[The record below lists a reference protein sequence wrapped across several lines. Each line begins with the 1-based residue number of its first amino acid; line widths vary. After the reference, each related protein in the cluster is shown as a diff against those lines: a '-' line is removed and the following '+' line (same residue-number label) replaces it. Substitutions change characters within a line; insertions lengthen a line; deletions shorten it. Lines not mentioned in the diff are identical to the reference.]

1 MADGS
6 VKIEIVADSSQA
18 EEAIKRTGAAVED
31 LGDAAEKA
39 SGETSELGD
48 SADGAAG
55 GVGELDESGL
65 SAKASM
71 LALTAALSGTAKA
84 MQEVAQ
90 WAVNASTQFE
100 SAFAKTTTIMDQTA
114 VSTEDMRAAILD
126 LSTATGMAATDV
138 AEAVYQAIS
147 GSIDTADAIS
157 FVNQANMLAVAGFTS
172 LTNATDVLTTAIN
185 AYGLSASATA
195 GISNV
200 LIQTQNMGKTSV
212 DELANSM
219 GRAIATASAFGVN
232 LENVAASYVE
242 ITRNGIAT
250 AEATTYLSSMLNEL
264 GDVGSTVGKILQE
277 VTGET
282 FAQLMADGYSLGD
295 IMQILSDS
303 VNGSADAFMNL
314 WSSQEAGKAANA
326 IMTQGIEDFNAV
338 VAQMSREMEGA
349 TNTTQAAYE
358 TMTATSEF
366 INARFQ
372 TALTNLGIAVGDQLT
387 PVLNGVK
394 TALTGLVEGMTG
406 IVNSGPRAVAVFAA
420 LTTAVTLLAA
430 ASAICAAH
438 VWLTQTAVGA
448 LIGAMVTNP
457 IFMALAAILALGVGV
472 ATFVSNLET
481 GTAELR
487 EFEDGL
493 SGITQTKDQT
503 IASIQATADAV
514 DYYVDQ
520 LEALEAA
527 GLDSAEA
534 QAEYHAILEQLVS
547 LVPDL
552 ASVIDLETDS
562 INGGTAAIRANT
574 AAWQENAQARAMQQY
589 MTSFYDAQTQA
600 VIENAKATVRYNDAA
615 ERRRALETEEIAI
628 QSRLDEIHNKMF
640 GDTELTTE
648 EIRSLNK
655 ESDEL
660 RARLLQVSTALSEAD
675 GEMNKAAAA
684 MDVAAGKV
692 RMANDAVAEA
702 EQVYREAMSALQ
714 DGGNATQGFGDAFE
728 DSGAKTAAAST
739 AISSAISGISGNLA
753 ELQGAYESAYAAAME
768 SISGQFNLWDQIAPT
783 VGTSMEEINAALQ
796 SQIDYWHNYNDN
808 ADYLMR
814 SGIDGMKEFVQ
825 QYGDGSI
832 EMASYFQT
840 MVDALKAGDTEAVQT
855 TMSLIQQLYSVH
867 DEAGRAMALAASQ
880 FSQSCEI
887 IRSMMHVLIEG
898 LDMSDEAKSAAKAVV
913 DGYIS
918 GVASGDLDA
927 EAAGQMLATAAQN
940 GLLGDMATAMA
951 AGAGLTE
958 AFVAAI
964 KAGAGHAY
972 AAAAEVAAAA
982 SNGFHSA
989 GGARLYNKE
998 QAYASGTRYAAT
1010 GYALVGE
1017 EGPELVYLR
1026 GGERILSAD
1035 ETRSVLQSTYSV
1047 DRNLYDGSAAAAG
1060 GFNGSARM
1068 QATIEVPVSIDGR
1081 EVARATA
1088 EYMGEEMEWEV
1099 L

>member
-1 MADGS
+1 
-6 VKIEIVADSSQA
+6 
-18 EEAIKRTGAAVED
+18 
-31 LGDAAEKA
+31 
-39 SGETSELGD
+39 
-48 SADGAAG
+48 
-55 GVGELDESGL
+55 
-65 SAKASM
+65 
-71 LALTAALSGTAKA
+71 
-84 MQEVAQ
+84 
-90 WAVNASTQFE
+90 
-100 SAFAKTTTIMDQTA
+100 
-114 VSTEDMRAAILD
+114 
-126 LSTATGMAATDV
+126 
-138 AEAVYQAIS
+138 
-147 GSIDTADAIS
+147 
-157 FVNQANMLAVAGFTS
+157 
-172 LTNATDVLTTAIN
+172 
-185 AYGLSASATA
+185 
-195 GISNV
+195 
-200 LIQTQNMGKTSV
+200 MG
-212 DELANSM
+212 
-219 GRAIATASAFGVN
+219 
-232 LENVAASYVE
+232 
-242 ITRNGIAT
+242 
-250 AEATTYLSSMLNEL
+250 
-264 GDVGSTVGKILQE
+264 
-277 VTGET
+277 
-282 FAQLMADGYSLGD
+282 
-295 IMQILSDS
+295 
-303 VNGSADAFMNL
+303 L

-394 TALTGLVEGMTG
+394 TALTSLVEGMTG
-406 IVNSGPRAVAVFAA
+406 IVNSGPLAVAVFAA
-420 LTTAVTLLAA
+420 LTTAVTVLAG
-430 ASAICAAH
+430 ASAICAAQM
-438 VWLTQTAVGA
+438 WLTETAFGA
-448 LIGAMVTNP
+448 LTAAMLSNP
-457 IFMALAAILALGVGV
+457 ILLATAAILGLV
-472 ATFVSNLET
+472 AGIAVLVSNLET
-481 GTAELR
+481 GSAELR

-552 ASVIDLETDS
+552 AGVIDLETDS
-562 INGGTAAIRANT
+562 ITGGTAAIRENT
-574 AAWQENAQARAMQQY
+574 AAWQENAQAKAMQQY

-600 VIENAKATVRYNDAA
+600 VTEQAEATVKLHNA
-615 ERRRALETEEIAI
+615 ENRKQQIELREQEIL
-628 QSRLDEIHNKMF
+628 SRLAEIHN
-640 GDTELTTE
+640 ELTDSQGNYLDSTQISTE
-648 EIRSLNK
+648 KAEALRNEAAALN
-655 ESDEL
+655 SEL
-660 RARLLQVSTALSEAD
+660 SMLSS
-675 GEMNKAAAA
+675 EMNNEVAPAIEKWNTAI
-684 MDVAAGKV
+684 DVAAGKV

-768 SISGQFNLWDQIAPT
+768 SISGQFNLWDQLDQT
-783 VGTSMEEINAALQ
+783 VGTAITDINAALQ
-796 SQIDYWHNYNDN
+796 SQIDYWTNYNDN
-808 ADYLMR
+808 VDYLMD
-814 SGIDGMKEFVQ
+814 SGIDGMTEFVQ
-825 QYGDGSI
+825 RYGDGSK
-832 EMASYFQT
+832 EMASYFQGL
-840 MVDALKAGDTEAVQT
+840 VDALKAGDTEAVQT
-855 TMSLIQQLYSVH
+855 TMSLIQQLYGVQN
-867 DEAGRAMALAASQ
+867 EAAGAMAEAQTQ
-880 FSQSCEI
+880 FSQACEA
-887 IRSMMHVLIEG
+887 IRSMMYELIDG
-898 LDMSDEAKSAAKAVV
+898 LDMSEEAKSAAKAVV

-918 GVASGDLDA
+918 SVESGAADA
-927 EAAGQMLATAAQN
+927 GAAGQMLATAAQN
-940 GLLGDMATAMA
+940 GLLGDMAAAMA

-982 SNGFHSA
+982 SNGFHTTA
-989 GGARLYNKE
+989 GARLYNKE

-1068 QATIEVPVSIDGR
+1068 HATIEVPVSIDGR